1 MVSKGRSNAKQN
13 RHKTLKEL
21 QKLKATS
28 KQSSTSAKAQV
39 PSFHTQQKRHQH
51 TSLARQLLPLFS
63 RHTTTHTAL
72 AQTKTDTQSKESTT
86 TTTTTTTQHS
96 SGSSRNRTQRTA
108 LAGAHLS
115 F

>member
-86 TTTTTTTQHS
+86 TTTQHS

-108 LAGAHLS
+108 LAGTHLS